1 MRLTTEELTPHMW
14 PQVEALFGSRGACGG
29 CWCQAWHLEKG
40 ERWEE
45 IRGAPAKARMRK
57 GVKAGTLLGIL
68 AFDGET
74 PVGWCAFGPRNT
86 FSRLNRARTLKCDD
100 ADRVWSL
107 PCFFVIRGYRGR
119 GVAKAL
125 LAHALRAMEA
135 RGARIAEGYPSKPD
149 AEGKYI
155 AAFAW
160 TGTRSLFAQAGFTV
174 AGNAGG
180 SKERVRKRLG
190 P

>member
-1 MRLTTEELTPHMW
+1 MGLTTRELTPDMW
-14 PQVEALFGSRGACGG
+14 PEVEALFGSKGACGG

-40 ERWEE
+40 ERWEDVK
-45 IRGAPAKARMRK
+45 GAPAKVRMKR
-57 GVKAGTLLGIL
+57 GVKGGTLLGIL

-74 PVGWCAFGPRNT
+74 PVGWCAFGPRLS
-86 FSRLNRARTLKCDD
+86 FARLDRARTLKCDD

-107 PCFFVIRGYRGR
+107 PCFFVLKGYRGK
-119 GVAKAL
+119 GVAGAM
-125 LAHALRAMEA
+125 LAHALKAMAA
-135 RGARIAEGYPSKPD
+135 RGARIAEGYPAKPD
-149 AEGKYI
+149 AQGMYI

-180 SKERVRKRLG
+180 SKQRVRKALRG
-190 P
+190 